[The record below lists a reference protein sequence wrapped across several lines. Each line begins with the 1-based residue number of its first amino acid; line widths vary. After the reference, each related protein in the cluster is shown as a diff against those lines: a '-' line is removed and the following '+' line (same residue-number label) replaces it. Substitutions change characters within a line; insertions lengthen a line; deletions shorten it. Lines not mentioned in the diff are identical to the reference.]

1 MNYPSTY
8 IDYLIEFH
16 TTRDYFEC
24 HELLE
29 EYWKEHPQDGLGK
42 LWVMCIQ
49 VAVGQYHERRENRR
63 GANRMYQSALAALQQ
78 ETSER
83 IGLDPTQLAV
93 MLKQRIEACEKQAA
107 YEDML
112 LPFLDKELLELCK
125 KEAAARGLSWG
136 QESASVPDFIIH
148 RHTLRDRSDVIAA
161 RQAALKAKAR
171 DRK

>member
-1 MNYPSTY
+1 
-8 IDYLIEFH
+8 
-16 TTRDYFEC
+16 
-24 HELLE
+24 
-29 EYWKEHPQDGLGK
+29 
-42 LWVMCIQ
+42 
-49 VAVGQYHERRENRR
+49 
-63 GANRMYQSALAALQQ
+63 
-78 ETSER
+78 
-83 IGLDPTQLAV
+83 
-93 MLKQRIEACEKQAA
+93 MLKQRIEACEKQEA